1 MKSATTGTVSGCIVW
16 FIVFGVLSMCL
27 FPVAMTVGG
36 ISATSEIAI
45 RTVAPMVCPDGTTT
59 NIRTYA
65 TTSTDDFGN
74 RQPSTAY
81 VLQCLDTDGNVV
93 KEDPV
98 SYAFIW
104 IGILAVIGLVLAGVL
119 AFAFAAPAGVLIAK
133 LFNRIKKPNM
143 AQNIEPK

>member
-16 FIVFGVLSMCL
+16 FIIFGVLSMCI
-27 FPVAMTVGG
+27 FPVVMAVGG

-45 RTVAPMVCPDGTTT
+45 RTVAPIVCPDNTTT
-59 NIRTYA
+59 NIRSYA
-65 TTSTDDFGN
+65 TTSTDENGN

-81 VLQCLDTDGNVV
+81 VLQCLDTDGNIV

-104 IGILAVIGLVLAGVL
+104 MGILAGVGLILAGIL
-119 AFAFAAPAGVLIAK
+119 AFAFAAPAGVLVAK
-133 LFNRIKKPNM
+133 LFNRMKKPNM
-143 AQNIEPK
+143 TQNIEPQ